1 MKHLENVMGKIIL
14 EFDSYEE
21 AHEAKLAMQGVDWK
35 NVVRSLDNELR
46 EVVKYGGSMI
56 EQGEASETEI
66 DMAQKVRD
74 LLRGL
79 MSENNLSLE

>member
-1 MKHLENVMGKIIL
+1 MKSLENVMGKIIL

-66 DMAQKVRD
+66 DTAQKVRD
-74 LLRGL
+74 LLREL

>member
-66 DMAQKVRD
+66 DMAQKVRN
-74 LLRGL
+74 LLREL

>member
-21 AHEAKLAMQGVDWK
+21 AHEAKLAMQARDWK
-35 NVVRSLDNELR
+35 DVVRSLDNELR

>member
-74 LLRGL
+74 LLREL

>member
-21 AHEAKLAMQGVDWK
+21 AHEAKLAMQARDWK
-35 NVVRSLDNELR
+35 DVVRSLDNELR

-74 LLRGL
+74 LLREL

>member
-1 MKHLENVMGKIIL
+1 MKSLENVMGKIIL

-74 LLRGL
+74 LLREL

>member
-1 MKHLENVMGKIIL
+1 MGKIIL

-21 AHEAKLAMQGVDWK
+21 AYEAKLAMQARDWK
-35 NVVRSLDNELR
+35 DVVRSLDNKLR

-56 EQGEASETEI
+56 ERGEASETEI

-74 LLRGL
+74 LLREL

>member
-1 MKHLENVMGKIIL
+1 MKSLENVMGKIIL

-21 AHEAKLAMQGVDWK
+21 AHEAKLAMQARDWK
-35 NVVRSLDNELR
+35 DVVRSLDNELR

-56 EQGEASETEI
+56 EQGEASKTEI

-74 LLRGL
+74 LLREL
-79 MSENNLSLE
+79 MSDNNLSLE

>member
-74 LLRGL
+74 LLREL
-79 MSENNLSLE
+79 MSDNNLSLE